1 MMCPCDWGD
10 APVRIRAP
18 AATKAG
24 ELPGSPKKEGRLSAA
39 LIDGDFREG
48 ADLRRVVDVKTGC
61 DSP

>member
-1 MMCPCDWGD
+1 MGGWIG
-10 APVRIRAP
+10 AHAHT

-24 ELPGSPKKEGRLSAA
+24 ELPGSPQKEGRLSAA
-39 LIDGDFREG
+39 LIDGDFREE